1 MYQVIVLALLL
12 AGIPSG
18 FITFRIMGMRMA
30 PHFGVLI
37 LAIIATGLNLVTG
50 GGNFIYPAV
59 ALQLLAGIS
68 AYTQFFPVL
77 RDNFQ
82 AAPLYACHLST
93 MTTAAVLAAAS
104 LLA

>member
-1 MYQVIVLALLL
+1 MYQVVVFALLL

-37 LAIIATGLNLVTG
+37 LAIIATGLNLVMG
-50 GGNFIYPAV
+50 GGNLIYLAV

-82 AAPLYACHLST
+82 TAPLYACHLST
-93 MTTAAVLAAAS
+93 MTTAAVLAAS
-104 LLA
+104 SVLA